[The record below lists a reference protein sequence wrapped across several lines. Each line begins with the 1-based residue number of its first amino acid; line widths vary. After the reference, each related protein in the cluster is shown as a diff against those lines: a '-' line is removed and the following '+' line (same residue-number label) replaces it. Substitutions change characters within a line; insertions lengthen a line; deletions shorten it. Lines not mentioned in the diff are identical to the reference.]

1 MTVHGG
7 FGKTVEKRL
16 GPPNPR
22 MEHGLLTSVP
32 EEVGDTDRR
41 GRGLLRIVLLQSLLV
56 YALPRLERG
65 LRVARQIGGG
75 CEGGQLILGQGGPR
89 IDLREEFVGFLPG
102 LAFQRI
108 SGPVLQF
115 LRAWSRLCAQSRSP
129 RGLVVESHEPSS
141 RNCRPTVLGPSASAP
156 ARAVG
161 SRGLRA
167 WRPAPRSVARG
178 RNR

>member
-75 CEGGQLILGQGGPR
+75 CEGGQLILGQGRRR

-102 LAFQRI
+102 LTFQRI

-115 LRAWSRLCAQSRSP
+115 LRAWSRLCAQSGSP
-129 RGLVVESHEPSS
+129 RVSCSRATSHHGA
-141 RNCRPTVLGPSASAP
+141 TVARRCSAP
-156 ARAVG
+156 APQHPGAEPKAVLFLTLPLG
-161 SRGLRA
+161 RCHDF
-167 WRPAPRSVARG
+167 RP
-178 RNR
+178 